1 MMSVKLLKGHVIT
14 MRLDK
19 YLAESSVGTR
29 RQVRIEIKEG
39 QVTVNGQVEIEPAR
53 ELFDEDVVAY
63 KGQMINHPGK
73 CYVMFHK
80 PAGCITAR
88 KDEIHKTVM
97 DYFDDSYAKSLFPVG
112 RLDKDTEG
120 LLLLTNDGEFD
131 YRLMN
136 PTNHVS
142 KKYYFWVLGT
152 ITEESHKKLEQGLS
166 ISELE
171 EITKP
176 AKVKI
181 IKSGT
186 YDEYQEEL
194 RGIDA
199 KNMKENN
206 YIQTVTAGYITVT
219 EGRKHQVKRMLK
231 AVGCYVVYL
240 KRVQIGNLELD
251 NTLAPGQY
259 RELTKEEVEAF
270 L

>member
-1 MMSVKLLKGHVIT
+1 MKGHIIT

-19 YLAESSVGTR
+19 YLAESFVGTR
-29 RQVRIEIKEG
+29 KQVRVEIKEG
-39 QVTVNGQVEIEPAR
+39 RVMVNSEVEVEPAR
-53 ELFDEDVVAY
+53 ELLEEDVVVY
-63 KGQMINHPGK
+63 QGQIIQHPGK
-73 CYVMFHK
+73 RYVMFHK

-97 DYFDDSYAKSLFPVG
+97 DYFDDNGAKNLFPVG

-131 YRLMN
+131 YKLMN

-152 ITEESHKKLEQGLS
+152 ITEETHAKLEQGLS

-176 AKVKI
+176 ATVEI

-186 YDEYQEEL
+186 YEEYKAEL
-194 RGIDA
+194 QGIDA

-206 YIQTVTAGYITVT
+206 YIQTVTAGYITLT

-240 KRVQIGNLELD
+240 KRVQIGGLILDKDLKPGEYRDLSKLEVD
-251 NTLAPGQY
+251 Q
-259 RELTKEEVEAF
+259 F
-270 L
+270 